1 MSMAMAAVT
10 YRAGMP
16 EDGAAMLSIHTRA
29 IELVAVREYGEVMA
43 RSWSHG
49 LTAEGY
55 ARSMADGEI
64 FEVAVCEGR
73 VIGFCGYKDGEVCG
87 LYVDPDFGR
96 RGVASSLLAHALQAL
111 QRQGHRRVFVDSSIT
126 AVPFY
131 RRHGF
136 RVISE
141 RTRMTRGGIE
151 IPTADLEW
159 HAPQPQDATGVG

>member
-1 MSMAMAAVT
+1 MAEAAVT
-10 YRAGMP
+10 YRAGTP
-16 EDGAAMLSIHTRA
+16 EDGAAMLSVHTRA
-29 IELVAVREYGEVMA
+29 IELVAVRDYGEVMA

-55 ARSMADGEI
+55 ARSMAAGEI
-64 FEVAVCEGR
+64 FEVAVCDGR
-73 VIGFCGYKDGEVCG
+73 VVGFCGYKNDEICG

-96 RGVASSLLAHALQAL
+96 RGIASKLLEHALQGL
-111 QRQGHRRVFVDSSIT
+111 QRQGHRRVIVDSSIT

-136 RVISE
+136 GVVKE
-141 RTRMTRGGIE
+141 RTRMTRGGME

-159 HAPQPQDATGVG
+159 YTPQPQDATSVG

>member
-1 MSMAMAAVT
+1 MAVAGLS
-10 YRAGMP
+10 YRAGTP

-29 IELVAVREYGEVMA
+29 IELVAVREYGEEMA

-55 ARSMADGEI
+55 ARSMVDGEI
-64 FEVAVCEGR
+64 FELAVCNSR
-73 VIGFCGYKDGEVCG
+73 VIGFCGYKNDEVCG

-96 RGVASSLLAHALQAL
+96 RGIASSLLERVLQTM
-111 QRQGHRRVFVDSSIT
+111 RGQGHQRIIVDSSIT

-136 RVISE
+136 RVVRE
-141 RTRMTRGGIE
+141 RTRMTRGGME
-151 IPTADLEW
+151 VPTADMEW
-159 HAPQPQDATGVG
+159 QAPDMQAATGTG